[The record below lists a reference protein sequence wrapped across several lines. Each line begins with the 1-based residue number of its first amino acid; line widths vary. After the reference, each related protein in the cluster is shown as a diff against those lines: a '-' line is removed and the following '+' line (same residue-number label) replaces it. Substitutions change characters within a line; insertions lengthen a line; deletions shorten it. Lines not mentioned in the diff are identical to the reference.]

1 MESGACIWYYI
12 NMKTY
17 DICIIGGGASGAA
30 AAIAAVRVKPG
41 VEIVI
46 IEKKETLG
54 KKLAATG
61 NGRCNITNTAC
72 AEYSETADFLRGIGI
87 VTREEAEGRVY
98 PYSGQASQ
106 VVSALADALDSAGT
120 EIMCGDAV
128 VSVKKIEYVK
138 AGEEKHGMSSADAGF
153 LIETASGRRISAR
166 KLIAACGG
174 KAAPQY
180 GTSGDGYAWARS
192 LGHTVTR
199 LAPVLAPITLD
210 ESEYDGKKLKGIRA
224 KCEITLM
231 KDGNPVC
238 KEQGE
243 VQFTEQGVSGI
254 AAFNLSR
261 FLKLEN
267 GEAPGE
273 GMKKYKISIDFMP
286 DYSESRLFELLS
298 GLFAQR
304 GAAEAQNISSSL
316 LRTIVDDR
324 IAATVLAAVNKYTES
339 KNPESG
345 GKNKSDEQKIE
356 ITAKTLKSLS
366 FTVTGTAGWKAAQCT
381 AGGIAL
387 DEIDK
392 MTCESKIQ
400 SGLYFA
406 GEIMDYDGPCGGF
419 NLQHAWITGRRAGS
433 SAARALGEPNGEQN
447 YYVQDK

>member
-1 MESGACIWYYI
+1 M
-12 NMKTY
+12 
-17 DICIIGGGASGAA
+17 CIIGGGASGAA
-30 AAIAAVRVKPG
+30 AAIAASRMKPG
-41 VEIVI
+41 AEIVI

-120 EIMCGDAV
+120 EILCGDAV
-128 VSVKKIEYVK
+128 VSVRKT
-138 AGEEKHGMSSADAGF
+138 GEEKRGMNGENAGF

-166 KLIAACGG
+166 KLIIACGG

-180 GTSGDGYAWARS
+180 GTSGDGYAWARA
-192 LGHTVTR
+192 LGHSVTR
-199 LAPVLAPITLD
+199 LSPVLAPITLD
-210 ESEYDGKKLKGIRA
+210 ESEYDGRKLKGIRA
-224 KCEITLM
+224 KCAVALM
-231 KDGNPVC
+231 KDGKPVC

-254 AAFNLSR
+254 AVFNLSR

-267 GEAPGE
+267 GETPDE

-286 DYSESRLFELLS
+286 DYSESRLLELLS
-298 GLFAQR
+298 GLMAQR
-304 GAAEAQNISSSL
+304 GAPEAQNISSNL

-324 IAATVLAAVNKYTES
+324 IAETVLTAVNRCTDS
-339 KNPESG
+339 KSHEEG
-345 GKNKSDEQKIE
+345 GKNKSNEQKIK
-356 ITAKTLKSLS
+356 ITVKALKSMS

-381 AGGIAL
+381 AGGVAL
-387 DEIDK
+387 DEIDE

-400 SGLYFA
+400 NGLYFA

-419 NLQHAWITGRRAGS
+419 NLQHAWATGRRAGG
-433 SAARALGEPNGEQN
+433 SAARAL
-447 YYVQDK
+447 DKFELQV

>member
-1 MESGACIWYYI
+1 MESVVCIWYYI

-30 AAIAAVRVKPG
+30 AAIAASRVKPG
-41 VEIVI
+41 AEIVI

-106 VVSALADALDSAGT
+106 VVSALADALESAGT
-120 EIMCGDAV
+120 EILCGDAV
-128 VSVKKIEYVK
+128 VSVRKTE
-138 AGEEKHGMSSADAGF
+138 EEKRGMNGADAGF

-192 LGHTVTR
+192 LGHTVVR
-199 LAPVLAPITLD
+199 SAPVLAPITLD

-224 KCEITLM
+224 KCAVALM
-231 KDGNPVC
+231 KEGKPVC

-254 AAFNLSR
+254 AVFNLSR
-261 FLKLEN
+261 FLKLES
-267 GEAPGE
+267 GEAPVE
-273 GMKKYKISIDFMP
+273 GMKRYKISIDFMP
-286 DYSESRLFELLS
+286 DYSESRLSELLS
-298 GLFAQR
+298 GLMAQR

-316 LRTIVDDR
+316 LRTIVDNR
-324 IAATVLAAVNKYTES
+324 IAETVLTAVNRCTDS
-339 KNPESG
+339 KSPKAG
-345 GKNKSDEQKIE
+345 GKDKSDEQKIE
-356 ITAKTLKSLS
+356 ITVQTLKSMS

-381 AGGIAL
+381 AGGVAL
-387 DEIDK
+387 DEIDE
-392 MTCESKIQ
+392 MTCGSKIQ
-400 SGLYFA
+400 DGLYFA

-419 NLQHAWITGRRAGS
+419 NLQHAWATGRRAGS
-433 SAARALGEPNGEQN
+433 SAARALGEPHGEHN

>member
-1 MESGACIWYYI
+1 MESGTCICYYI

-17 DICIIGGGASGAA
+17 DICIIGGGASGTA
-30 AAIAAVRVKPG
+30 AAIAASRVNSDS
-41 VEIVI
+41 EIVI

-106 VVSALADALDSAGT
+106 VVSALADALESAGT
-120 EIMCGDAV
+120 EILCGDAV
-128 VSVKKIEYVK
+128 VSVKKT
-138 AGEEKHGMSSADAGF
+138 GEEKRGMNGADAGF

-166 KLIAACGG
+166 KLIAACRR
-174 KAAPQY
+174 KSCAAY

-192 LGHTVTR
+192 FGHTVVR
-199 LAPVLAPITLD
+199 PAPVLAPITLD
-210 ESEYDGKKLKGIRA
+210 ESEYNGKKLKGIRA
-224 KCEITLM
+224 KCAVALI
-231 KDGNPVC
+231 KDGKPVC

-254 AAFNLSR
+254 AVFNLSR
-261 FLKLEN
+261 FLKLES
-267 GEAPGE
+267 GEAPDE
-273 GMKKYKISIDFMP
+273 GMKRYKISIDFMP
-286 DYSESRLFELLS
+286 DYSESRLSELLS
-298 GLFAQR
+298 GLMTQR

-324 IAATVLAAVNKYTES
+324 IAETVLTAVNICTDS
-339 KNPESG
+339 KSPKAG
-345 GKNKSDEQKIE
+345 GKDKSDEQKIE
-356 ITAKTLKSLS
+356 ITAKTLKSMS

-381 AGGIAL
+381 AGGVAL
-387 DEIDK
+387 DEIDE
-392 MTCESKIQ
+392 MTCGSKIQ
-400 SGLYFA
+400 DGLYFA

-419 NLQHAWITGRRAGS
+419 NLQHAWTTGRRAGS
-433 SAARALGEPNGEQN
+433 SAARALGEPHGEHN